1 MKNTLFILS
10 LLMCITS
17 FAQNKKSFLRDGNEL
32 YTDSSYNDAEM
43 QYRKS
48 LEKDQDYFNA
58 SFNLA
63 DAVYKQE
70 RYEESSALFD
80 ALIDNAPT
88 ENDLAK
94 VYHNL
99 GNSLTQEQKLE
110 EAIEAYKNALRIN
123 PNDTE
128 TRHNLAL
135 SKKQKQEQEQ
145 QEEKKE
151 ENKEEKKDQEKD
163 KEGEDKQEQN
173 KEQEKKDQEKDKEG
187 EDKQEQNKEQEKEDE
202 KKENQPE
209 DKKEEMSKEDA
220 EKMLE
225 AIQQEEK
232 ELQEEL
238 QKKKVKGKRV
248 KVLKDW

>member
-10 LLMCITS
+10 FILS
-17 FAQNKKSFLRDGNEL
+17 FNAFAQNKKSFLRDGNEL
-32 YTDSSYNDAEM
+32 YADSSFNEAEI

-80 ALIDNAPT
+80 ALKDNAPT
-88 ENDLAK
+88 ETDLAK

-99 GNSLTQEQKLE
+99 GNSLVKEQKLE
-110 EAIEAYKNALRIN
+110 EAIDAYKSSLRIN
-123 PNDTE
+123 PKDKD
-128 TRHNLAL
+128 TRHNLAITH
-135 SKKQKQEQEQ
+135 KQKQQQEQENKDENKENKDEQEQ
-145 QEEKKE
+145 DKDGENKEEEKENKEQEQNQENKEKQEEKKE
-151 ENKEEKKDQEKD
+151 SKPEEK
-163 KEGEDKQEQN
+163 N
-173 KEQEKKDQEKDKEG
+173 
-187 EDKQEQNKEQEKEDE
+187 
-202 KKENQPE
+202 
-209 DKKEEMSKEDA
+209 EEMSKETA

-225 AIQQEEK
+225 AIQQKEK

>member
-70 RYEESSALFD
+70 RYKESSALFD

-123 PNDTE
+123 PKDTE

-151 ENKEEKKDQEKD
+151 ENKE
-163 KEGEDKQEQN
+163 
-173 KEQEKKDQEKDKEG
+173 EKKDQEKDKEG

>member
-1 MKNTLFILS
+1 MKNLLFIFS
-10 LLMCITS
+10 FLMSITS
-17 FAQNKKSFLRDGNEL
+17 IAQNKKSFLRDGNEL
-32 YTDSSYNDAEM
+32 YTDSSYNEAEI

-63 DAVYKQE
+63 DAIYKQE
-70 RYEESSALFD
+70 RYGEASALFN
-80 ALIDNAPT
+80 ALKDNAPT

-99 GNSLTQEQKLE
+99 GNSLVKEQKLE
-110 EAIEAYKNALRIN
+110 EAINAYKSALRIK
-123 PNDTE
+123 PNDNE

-135 SKKQKQEQEQ
+135 SMQQEQEQ
-145 QEEKKE
+145 EES
-151 ENKEEKKDQEKD
+151 
-163 KEGEDKQEQN
+163 KEGESKEEQKEKQEEQ
-173 KEQEKKDQEKDKEG
+173 KE
-187 EDKQEQNKEQEKEDE
+187 KQEEQKEKQEEQKEKQEEQKE
-202 KKENQPE
+202 KQEEQKEKQ
-209 DKKEEMSKEDA
+209 EEMSKETA

-225 AIQQEEK
+225 AIEQQEK
-232 ELQEEL
+232 DLQQEL

>member
-1 MKNTLFILS
+1 MKNIFLILS
-10 LLMCITS
+10 FLVCITS

-32 YTDSSYNDAEM
+32 YTDSSYNDAEI

-123 PNDTE
+123 PNDAE

-173 KEQEKKDQEKDKEG
+173 KEQEK
-187 EDKQEQNKEQEKEDE
+187 EDE
-202 KKENQPE
+202 EKENQPE
-209 DKKEEMSKEDA
+209 EKKEEMSKEDA

-225 AIQQEEK
+225 AIQREEK

>member
-88 ENDLAK
+88 KNDLAK

-110 EAIEAYKNALRIN
+110 EAIEAYKTALRIN
-123 PNDTE
+123 PNDAE

-135 SKKQKQEQEQ
+135 SKKQKQEQER

-173 KEQEKKDQEKDKEG
+173 KEQEK
-187 EDKQEQNKEQEKEDE
+187 EDE
-202 KKENQPE
+202 EKENQPE

-238 QKKKVKGKRV
+238 QKKKVKGKIV

>member
-17 FAQNKKSFLRDGNEL
+17 FAQNKKSYLRDGNEL

-123 PNDTE
+123 PNDAE

-173 KEQEKKDQEKDKEG
+173 KEQEK
-187 EDKQEQNKEQEKEDE
+187 EDE
-202 KKENQPE
+202 EKENQPE
-209 DKKEEMSKEDA
+209 EKKEEMSKEDA

>member
-48 LEKDQDYFNA
+48 LEKDQDYFKA

-63 DAVYKQE
+63 DAVYKQK

-80 ALIDNAPT
+80 ALIDNTPT

-151 ENKEEKKDQEKD
+151 EKKDQEKD

-173 KEQEKKDQEKDKEG
+173 NEQE
-187 EDKQEQNKEQEKEDE
+187 
-202 KKENQPE
+202 KENQPE

>member
-10 LLMCITS
+10 LLVCITS

-70 RYEESSALFD
+70 RYEESSVLFD
-80 ALIDNAPT
+80 ALINDAPT
-88 ENDLAK
+88 QNDLAK

-99 GNSLTQEQKLE
+99 GNSLVKEQKLE
-110 EAIEAYKNALRIN
+110 EAIAAYKSALRLN
-123 PNDTE
+123 PDDKD

-135 SKKQKQEQEQ
+135 STQQKQQQEQ
-145 QEEKKE
+145 
-151 ENKEEKKDQEKD
+151 ENKEED
-163 KEGEDKQEQN
+163 KENKDEQKEDEEGENKEEEKEN
-173 KEQEKKDQEKDKEG
+173 KEQEKNQE
-187 EDKQEQNKEQEKEDE
+187 NKEQQEEN
-202 KKENQPE
+202 KENTPE
-209 DKKEEMSKEDA
+209 EKKEEMSKEDA

>member
-1 MKNTLFILS
+1 MSAEILDIRLKNIAIL
-10 LLMCITS
+10 LLLVLSSSS
-17 FAQNKKSFLRDGNEL
+17 FAQNKKSFLRDGNTL

-70 RYEESSALFD
+70 RFEEASALFD
-80 ALIDNAPT
+80 ALKDNAPT

-99 GNSLTQEQKLE
+99 GNSLVKEQKLE
-110 EAIEAYKNALRIN
+110 EAIDAYKSALRIN
-123 PNDTE
+123 PKDE
-128 TRHNLAL
+128 DTRHNLAL
-135 SKKQKQEQEQ
+135 SKQQKQEQQ
-145 QEEKKE
+145 KE
-151 ENKEEKKDQEKD
+151 ENKEEQEEQEED
-163 KEGEDKQEQN
+163 KEGEDKKEQEQN
-173 KEQEKKDQEKDKEG
+173 KEQKEKEN
-187 EDKQEQNKEQEKEDE
+187 QEQNEEEQNEPQEE
-202 KKENQPE
+202 
-209 DKKEEMSKEDA
+209 KEEMSKEDA

-225 AIQQEEK
+225 AIQQQEK
-232 ELQEEL
+232 DLQEEL

>member
-17 FAQNKKSFLRDGNEL
+17 FAQNKKSFLRNGNEL

-80 ALIDNAPT
+80 ALIDNAAE

-123 PNDTE
+123 PNDAE

-163 KEGEDKQEQN
+163 KEGEDKQEQ
-173 KEQEKKDQEKDKEG
+173 K
-187 EDKQEQNKEQEKEDE
+187 EQNKEQEKQDE
-202 KKENQPE
+202 EKENQPE
-209 DKKEEMSKEDA
+209 EKKEEMSKEDA

>member
-1 MKNTLFILS
+1 MSTEILDIRLKNIAIL
-10 LLMCITS
+10 LLLVLSTSS
-17 FAQNKKSFLRDGNEL
+17 FAQNKKSFLRDGNTL
-32 YTDSSYNDAEM
+32 YADSSYNDAEM

-99 GNSLTQEQKLE
+99 GNSLVKEQKLD
-110 EAIEAYKNALRIN
+110 EAISAYKSALRIH
-123 PNDTE
+123 PEDKE

-163 KEGEDKQEQN
+163 KEGEDKQEQ
-173 KEQEKKDQEKDKEG
+173 K
-187 EDKQEQNKEQEKEDE
+187 EQNKEQEKQDE
-202 KKENQPE
+202 EKENQPE
-209 DKKEEMSKEDA
+209 EKKEEMSKEDA

>member
-1 MKNTLFILS
+1 
-10 LLMCITS
+10 MCITS

-123 PNDTE
+123 PNDAE

-173 KEQEKKDQEKDKEG
+173 KEQEK
-187 EDKQEQNKEQEKEDE
+187 EDE
-202 KKENQPE
+202 EKENQPE
-209 DKKEEMSKEDA
+209 EKKEEMSKEDA

>member
-123 PNDTE
+123 PNDAE

-163 KEGEDKQEQN
+163 KEG
-173 KEQEKKDQEKDKEG
+173 KDK
-187 EDKQEQNKEQEKEDE
+187 KEQNKEQEKEDE
-202 KKENQPE
+202 EKENQPE
-209 DKKEEMSKEDA
+209 EKKEEMSKEDA

>member
-10 LLMCITS
+10 FLMS
-17 FAQNKKSFLRDGNEL
+17 FNAFAQNKKSYLRDGNEL
-32 YTDSSYNDAEM
+32 YTDSSYNEAEM

-63 DAVYKQE
+63 DAIYKQE
-70 RYEESSALFD
+70 RYEESSSLFD
-80 ALIDNAPT
+80 ALKDNAPT
-88 ENDLAK
+88 KIDLAK

-99 GNSLTQEQKLE
+99 GNSLVKEQKLE
-110 EAIEAYKNALRIN
+110 EAIDAYKSALRIN
-123 PNDTE
+123 PKDKD
-128 TRHNLAL
+128 TRHNLAITY
-135 SKKQKQEQEQ
+135 KKQQ
-145 QEEKKE
+145 Q
-151 ENKEEKKDQEKD
+151 ENKEEEK
-163 KEGEDKQEQN
+163 E
-173 KEQEKKDQEKDKEG
+173 
-187 EDKQEQNKEQEKEDE
+187 NKEQEKENKE
-202 KKENQPE
+202 QEKENKEQEKESKEQENKEQQEKESKPE
-209 DKKEEMSKEDA
+209 QKKEEMSKEAA

-225 AIQQEEK
+225 AIQQKEK

>member
-1 MKNTLFILS
+1 MRNLLFILS
-10 LLMCITS
+10 CLMSIAS
-17 FAQNKKSFLRDGNEL
+17 IAQNKKSFLRDGNKL
-32 YTDSSYNDAEM
+32 YADSSYNESEI

-70 RYEESSALFD
+70 RFEEASALFD
-80 ALIDNAPT
+80 ALRDNAPT

-99 GNSLTQEQKLE
+99 GNSLVKEQKLE
-110 EAIEAYKNALRIN
+110 EAIDAYKSALRIN
-123 PNDTE
+123 PKDE
-128 TRHNLAL
+128 DTRHNLAL
-135 SKKQKQEQEQ
+135 SKQKKQEQEN
-145 QEEKKE
+145 QED
-151 ENKEEKKDQEKD
+151 KKDQEEQEED
-163 KEGEDKQEQN
+163 KEGEDKKEQEQN
-173 KEQEKKDQEKDKEG
+173 KEQKEKEN
-187 EDKQEQNKEQEKEDE
+187 QEQNEEEQ
-202 KKENQPE
+202 NQPE
-209 DKKEEMSKEDA
+209 EKKEEMSKEDA

-225 AIQQEEK
+225 AIQQQEK

>member
-1 MKNTLFILS
+1 MKKILFILS
-10 LLMCITS
+10 FLMSFNS
-17 FAQNKKSFLRDGNEL
+17 FAQNKKSLLRDGNEL
-32 YTDSSYNDAEM
+32 YTDRSYNEAEM

-80 ALIDNAPT
+80 ALKDNAPNET
-88 ENDLAK
+88 DLAK
-94 VYHNL
+94 VYYNL
-99 GNSLTQEQKLE
+99 GNSLVKEKKLE
-110 EAIEAYKNALRIN
+110 EAIEAYKSALRIN
-123 PNDTE
+123 PKDKD
-128 TRHNLAL
+128 TRHNLAITH
-135 SKKQKQEQEQ
+135 KQKQQQENKDENKENKDEQEQDKDRENKEEEKENKEQEQNQENKEQ
-145 QEEKKE
+145 QEEMKE
-151 ENKEEKKDQEKD
+151 SKPEE
-163 KEGEDKQEQN
+163 
-173 KEQEKKDQEKDKEG
+173 
-187 EDKQEQNKEQEKEDE
+187 
-202 KKENQPE
+202 
-209 DKKEEMSKEDA
+209 KKEEMSKETA

-225 AIQQEEK
+225 AIQQQEK

>member
-1 MKNTLFILS
+1 MKNILIILS
-10 LLMCITS
+10 FLMSFNS
-17 FAQNKKSFLRDGNEL
+17 FAQNKKSFLRDGNKL
-32 YTDSSYNDAEM
+32 YADSSYNEAEM

-80 ALIDNAPT
+80 ALKDNALNKT
-88 ENDLAK
+88 DLAK

-99 GNSLTQEQKLE
+99 GNSLVKEQKLE

-123 PNDTE
+123 PKDKD
-128 TRHNLAL
+128 TRHNLAITH
-135 SKKQKQEQEQ
+135 KQKQQQEKEQENKDEKDEQEQDKEGENKEEEKENKEQEQSQENKEQ

-151 ENKEEKKDQEKD
+151 SKPEE
-163 KEGEDKQEQN
+163 
-173 KEQEKKDQEKDKEG
+173 
-187 EDKQEQNKEQEKEDE
+187 
-202 KKENQPE
+202 
-209 DKKEEMSKEDA
+209 KKEEMSKKTA

-225 AIQQEEK
+225 AIQQKEK

>member
-1 MKNTLFILS
+1 MRNLLFILS
-10 LLMCITS
+10 FLMSIAS
-17 FAQNKKSFLRDGNEL
+17 IAQNKKSFLRDGNKL
-32 YTDSSYNDAEM
+32 YADSSYNESEI

-70 RYEESSALFD
+70 RFEEASALFD
-80 ALIDNAPT
+80 ALRDNAPT

-99 GNSLTQEQKLE
+99 GNSLVKEQKLE
-110 EAIEAYKNALRIN
+110 EAIDAYKSALRIN
-123 PNDTE
+123 PKDE
-128 TRHNLAL
+128 DTRHNLAL
-135 SKKQKQEQEQ
+135 SKQKKQEQEN
-145 QEEKKE
+145 QED
-151 ENKEEKKDQEKD
+151 KKDQEEQEED
-163 KEGEDKQEQN
+163 KEGEDKKEQEQN
-173 KEQEKKDQEKDKEG
+173 KEQKEKEN
-187 EDKQEQNKEQEKEDE
+187 QEQNEEEQ
-202 KKENQPE
+202 NQPE
-209 DKKEEMSKEDA
+209 EKKEEMSKEDA

-225 AIQQEEK
+225 AIQQQEK
-232 ELQEEL
+232 DLQKEL

>member
-1 MKNTLFILS
+1 MKNILIILS
-10 LLMCITS
+10 FLMSFNS

-32 YTDSSYNDAEM
+32 YADSSYNEAEM

-80 ALIDNAPT
+80 ALKDNAPT

-99 GNSLTQEQKLE
+99 GNSLVKEQKLD
-110 EAIEAYKNALRIN
+110 EAIDAYKSALRIN
-123 PNDTE
+123 PKDKD
-128 TRHNLAL
+128 TRHNLAITHQ
-135 SKKQKQEQEQ
+135 QKQQQEKEQEQEQENKDENKENKDEQKQDKDGENKEEEKNQENKEQ

-151 ENKEEKKDQEKD
+151 SKPEE
-163 KEGEDKQEQN
+163 
-173 KEQEKKDQEKDKEG
+173 
-187 EDKQEQNKEQEKEDE
+187 
-202 KKENQPE
+202 
-209 DKKEEMSKEDA
+209 KKEEMSKETA

-225 AIQQEEK
+225 AIQQQEK

>member
-1 MKNTLFILS
+1 MKKILFILS
-10 LLMCITS
+10 FLMSFNS
-17 FAQNKKSFLRDGNEL
+17 FAQNKKSLLRDGNEL
-32 YTDSSYNDAEM
+32 YTDSSYNEAEM

-80 ALIDNAPT
+80 ALKDNAPT
-88 ENDLAK
+88 ETDLAK
-94 VYHNL
+94 VYYNL
-99 GNSLTQEQKLE
+99 GNSLVKEKKLE
-110 EAIEAYKNALRIN
+110 EAIEAYKSALRIN
-123 PNDTE
+123 PKDKD
-128 TRHNLAL
+128 TRHNLAITH
-135 SKKQKQEQEQ
+135 KQKQQQENKDENKENKDEQEQDKDGENKEEEKENKEQEQNQENKEQ

-151 ENKEEKKDQEKD
+151 SKPEE
-163 KEGEDKQEQN
+163 
-173 KEQEKKDQEKDKEG
+173 
-187 EDKQEQNKEQEKEDE
+187 
-202 KKENQPE
+202 
-209 DKKEEMSKEDA
+209 KKEEMSKETA

-225 AIQQEEK
+225 AIQQQEK

>member
-123 PNDTE
+123 PNDAE

-145 QEEKKE
+145 KEEKKE

-173 KEQEKKDQEKDKEG
+173 KKQEKG
-187 EDKQEQNKEQEKEDE
+187 DE
-202 KKENQPE
+202 EKENQPE
-209 DKKEEMSKEDA
+209 EKKEEMSKEDA

>member
-10 LLMCITS
+10 FLMSFNS

-32 YTDSSYNDAEM
+32 YADSSFNEAEI

-80 ALIDNAPT
+80 ALKDNAPT
-88 ENDLAK
+88 ETDLAK

-99 GNSLTQEQKLE
+99 GNSLVKEQKLE
-110 EAIEAYKNALRIN
+110 EAIDAYKSSLRIN
-123 PNDTE
+123 PKDKD
-128 TRHNLAL
+128 TRHNLAITH
-135 SKKQKQEQEQ
+135 KQKQQQEQENKDENKENKDEQEQ
-145 QEEKKE
+145 DKDGENKEEEKENKEQEQNQENKEKQEEKKE
-151 ENKEEKKDQEKD
+151 SKPEE
-163 KEGEDKQEQN
+163 
-173 KEQEKKDQEKDKEG
+173 
-187 EDKQEQNKEQEKEDE
+187 
-202 KKENQPE
+202 
-209 DKKEEMSKEDA
+209 KKEEMSKETA

-225 AIQQEEK
+225 AIQQKEK

-248 KVLKDW
+248 RVLKDW

>member
-123 PNDTE
+123 PNDAE

-173 KEQEKKDQEKDKEG
+173 KEP
-187 EDKQEQNKEQEKEDE
+187 EKEDE
-202 KKENQPE
+202 EKENQPE

>member
-1 MKNTLFILS
+1 MKNILIILFF
-10 LLMCITS
+10 LMSFNS

-32 YTDSSYNDAEM
+32 YADSSYNEAEM

-80 ALIDNAPT
+80 ALKDNAPT
-88 ENDLAK
+88 ETDLAK

-99 GNSLTQEQKLE
+99 GNSLVKEQKLE

-123 PNDTE
+123 PKDKD
-128 TRHNLAL
+128 TRHNLAVTH
-135 SKKQKQEQEQ
+135 KQKQQQEKEQENKDEKNEQEKDKEGENKEEEKENKEQEQSQENKEQ

-151 ENKEEKKDQEKD
+151 SKPEE
-163 KEGEDKQEQN
+163 
-173 KEQEKKDQEKDKEG
+173 
-187 EDKQEQNKEQEKEDE
+187 
-202 KKENQPE
+202 
-209 DKKEEMSKEDA
+209 KKEEMSKETA

-225 AIQQEEK
+225 AIQQKEK

>member
-17 FAQNKKSFLRDGNEL
+17 FAQNKKSFLRNGNEL
-32 YTDSSYNDAEM
+32 YTDSSYNDAEI
-43 QYRKS
+43 QYRRS

-123 PNDTE
+123 PNDAE

-135 SKKQKQEQEQ
+135 SKKQNQQQ

-163 KEGEDKQEQN
+163 KEGEDKQEQ
-173 KEQEKKDQEKDKEG
+173 EKKDQEKDKEG
-187 EDKQEQNKEQEKEDE
+187 GDKQEQNKDQEKEE
-202 KKENQPE
+202 EEKENQAE
-209 DKKEEMSKEDA
+209 EKKEEMSKEDA
-220 EKMLE
+220 EKMLD

-238 QKKKVKGKRV
+238 QKRKVKGKRV

>member
-88 ENDLAK
+88 ENALAK

-110 EAIEAYKNALRIN
+110 EAIEAYKNALRLN
-123 PNDTE
+123 PNDAE

-173 KEQEKKDQEKDKEG
+173 KEQEK
-187 EDKQEQNKEQEKEDE
+187 EDE
-202 KKENQPE
+202 EKENQPE
-209 DKKEEMSKEDA
+209 EKKEEMSKEDA